1 MPPNENSARMQS
13 LWIGDRL
20 STMERLSIG
29 SFLHH
34 GHAFDLYVYDK
45 VENVPNGTTV
55 RDANAILPRSQIFTY
70 QENGSFAGFAN
81 HFRYK
86 LLVERGGWWVDLDT
100 VCLRA
105 FEFTDECVIASEPSH
120 DTEVPTNAILKAAPG
135 SPLLEFALRVCES
148 KDPTLLEWGETG
160 PRLIADAVARLGLE
174 RCVASAITFCPI
186 SYRDWELALLPGGEM
201 SLDSSWSVHL
211 WNEMWRRGGKAK
223 DAIYPADCLFEKL
236 KSRYLS
242 Q

>member
-100 VCLRA
+100 VCLQPFSFPDDYVFASHLQKDGNQIVCSGMIKAPPQSA
-105 FEFTDECVIASEPSH
+105 FCDYAWH
-120 DTEVPTNAILKAAPG
+120 
-135 SPLLEFALRVCES
+135 VCQS
-148 KDPTLLEWGETG
+148 KDLARLEWGET
-160 PRLIADAVARLGLE
+160 
-174 RCVASAITFCPI
+174 
-186 SYRDWELALLPGGEM
+186 
-201 SLDSSWSVHL
+201 
-211 WNEMWRRGGKAK
+211 
-223 DAIYPADCLFEKL
+223 
-236 KSRYLS
+236 
-242 Q
+242 